1 MIRPFRCLLS
11 LFTCHCA
18 VNGFTAIDSGW
29 DRSISEQLPPLGTC
43 PSALKGEEAEV
54 GRRAGRSNVTASDKY
69 CKPDARA
76 RLFCFYGV
84 ADSAVSL
91 RKWVSS
97 APHWLEARVVELPG
111 HGYLTDGLPS
121 CSKQVSEPRSISDI
135 EEQRHE
141 LVKLLAD
148 QVEPL
153 LVNESGEHVP
163 YSFYGFS
170 FGALNSYLLCQEL
183 KTRNIPPPVVLF
195 ACGRGAPHVMPYCT
209 QLQRDMQLW
218 NDEQMLHWVET
229 RLGLMT
235 SNIQDNRRER
245 MASLLRCGM
254 LFSCIYA
261 GEEPTKDNKTP
272 NLGDSADIL
281 WDEDDRPI
289 PFARNAPVL
298 GCRLVSITGSQM
310 DTTWP
315 PRLVERWCDV
325 SGRHYQ
331 HYCFD
336 LAHAQLMN
344 SEQTRDLVF
353 DELLAR
359 LLK

>member
-1 MIRPFRCLLS
+1 
-11 LFTCHCA
+11 
-18 VNGFTAIDSGW
+18 VNGFAAIDRDW
-29 DRSISEQLPPLGTC
+29 DRISDQLLPPLGTC
-43 PSALKGEEAEV
+43 PSALQGEDAEV

-69 CKPDARA
+69 SKPDARV

-84 ADSAVSL
+84 ADSAVSM

-97 APHWLEARVVELPG
+97 APHWLEVRVVELPG

-121 CSKQVSEPRSISDI
+121 CSKQVADPLSISDI
-135 EEQRHE
+135 KEQRYE
-141 LVKLLAD
+141 FVKSLAD
-148 QVEPL
+148 QLGPL
-153 LVNESGEHVP
+153 LVNESGEYVP

-170 FGALNSYLLCQEL
+170 FGALNAYLLCQEL
-183 KTRNIPPPVVLF
+183 KTRNIPPPVALF

-218 NDEQMLHWVET
+218 DEEQMLDYVET

-245 MASLLRCGM
+245 LASLFRCGM

-261 GEEPTKDNKTP
+261 GEEPADNETP
-272 NLGDSADIL
+272 GLGESADII
-281 WDEDDRPI
+281 WDEDDRPV
-289 PFARNAPVL
+289 PFARNAPILDCIV
-298 GCRLVSITGSQM
+298 VSLTGSL
-310 DTTWP
+310 DSTWS
-315 PRLVERWCDV
+315 PRLVERWRDV
-325 SGRHYQ
+325 SGGQCR

-336 LAHAQLMN
+336 LAHTQLMN

-353 DELLAR
+353 RELAR
-359 LLK
+359 FVLKCNTKKMQQTLT

>member
-1 MIRPFRCLLS
+1 M
-11 LFTCHCA
+11 
-18 VNGFTAIDSGW
+18 NGFAAIDSGW
-29 DRSISEQLPPLGTC
+29 DTRISDQLPHLPPLGTC

-54 GRRAGRSNVTASDKY
+54 GRRAGRSNVTAGDKY
-69 CKPDARA
+69 SKPDARV

-135 EEQRHE
+135 EEQRHG
-141 LVKLLAD
+141 LVKSLAD

-153 LVNESGEHVP
+153 LVNKSGEHVP

-170 FGALNSYLLCQEL
+170 FGALNAYLLCQEL

-218 NDEQMLHWVET
+218 NDEEMLNYVET

-254 LFSCIYA
+254 LFSCIYV
-261 GEEPTKDNKTP
+261 GEEPTKDKTP

-281 WDEDDRPI
+281 WDEDDRPV
-289 PFARNAPVL
+289 PFAQNAPVL
-298 GCRLVSITGSQM
+298 DCSVVSITGSR

-315 PRLVERWCDV
+315 PRLVGRWRDV

-331 HYCFD
+331 HCCFD

-359 LLK
+359 LLRYKVVDVVDSNLA